1 MLQKYFSGSHSESS
15 CRPCRSHSKAVS
27 KLSYVTGIFRYLP
40 SYSYSPHL
48 WFFICLFILFRF
60 FLSFFNKQ
68 KTKGGHVA
76 VISVW
81 DFCLFILCSSSRHL
95 MVYRA
100 CLHCLQWERERA
112 CSGTLLEL
120 SNCKAQSRPNRQS
133 ASQTARDWSGK
144 KPNTNGLV

>member
-1 MLQKYFSGSHSESS
+1 MNLPVDLAAPTLRLFPSS
-15 CRPCRSHSKAVS
+15 LMSQAFFG
-27 KLSYVTGIFRYLP
+27 T
-40 SYSYSPHL
+40 SPPTPTAPTYGFL
-48 WFFICLFILFRF
+48 FVCLFCFGF
-60 FLSFFNKQ
+60 FFEFFNKQ

-133 ASQTARDWSGK
+133 ASRTARDWSGK